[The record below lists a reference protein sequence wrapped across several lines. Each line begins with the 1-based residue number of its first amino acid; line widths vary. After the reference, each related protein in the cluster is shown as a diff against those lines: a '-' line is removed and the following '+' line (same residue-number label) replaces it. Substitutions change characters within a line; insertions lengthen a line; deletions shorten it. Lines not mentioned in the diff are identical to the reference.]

1 VADEQFGRQVP
12 FAFLE
17 KVKEEFFAKWE
28 DKAQTAIA
36 HSMDK
41 TFGCGGTSG
50 VQSSSAALF
59 RCHVLPC
66 ITCCMR
72 AIVDAW

>member
-1 VADEQFGRQVP
+1 MPLTWDLARFAAAFLAVADEQFGRQVP

-17 KVKEEFFAKWE
+17 KVKEEFFAKWQ

-41 TFGCGGTSG
+41 NFGW
-50 VQSSSAALF
+50 
-59 RCHVLPC
+59 
-66 ITCCMR
+66 
-72 AIVDAW
+72 VDT